1 LSCLFPVFRIA
12 AYFGVVQLEQFIQ
25 DIIQRGKVIV
35 AGQVIPITQED
46 AQQTIQH
53 LHDSYNHQLPELTG
67 RVPAFEPEAA
77 VWAAIYLYRAVQLTV
92 LRELGE
98 DAINGLLTP
107 FTGAVSPETILSVDV
122 SFRYLPNVLGLAKG
136 LAPEDAL
143 VKQIQAAAIQW
154 PFSSVGM
161 KVEGKMNIDVIMQ
174 DPCLRRAYV
183 DRIIEARD
191 RSHCNNELVNESIKE
206 ALGDHGQV
214 LWPGWEPLLKE
225 M

>member
-1 LSCLFPVFRIA
+1 M
-12 AYFGVVQLEQFIQ
+12 QLEQFIQ
-25 DIIQRGKVIV
+25 DIIQQGKVIV
-35 AGQVIPITQED
+35 AGQVIPFTQED
-46 AQQTIQH
+46 AQQATQR
-53 LHDSYNHQLPELTG
+53 LREYYDHQLPELTG
-67 RVPAFEPEAA
+67 RVPAFQPEAA

-98 DAINGLLTP
+98 DAVNGLLTP
-107 FTGAVSPETILSVDV
+107 FNGPVSPENILSVDL
-122 SFRYLPNVLGLAKG
+122 SFRHLPNLLGLAKG

-161 KVEGKMNIDVIMQ
+161 KVEGEMNIDAIMQ
-174 DPCLRRAYV
+174 NACLRTAYI

-191 RSHCNNELVNESIKE
+191 RSRCNNELVNEYIKE

-214 LWPGWEPLLKE
+214 LWPDWKPQVKE